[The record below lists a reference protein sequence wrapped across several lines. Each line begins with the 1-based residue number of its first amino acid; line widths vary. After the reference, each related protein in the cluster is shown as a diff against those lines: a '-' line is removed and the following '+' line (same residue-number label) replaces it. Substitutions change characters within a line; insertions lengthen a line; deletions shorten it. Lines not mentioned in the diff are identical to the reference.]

1 MLPGIGGGE
10 IVVIGVVALLVVGP
24 KDLPKL
30 LRQLGRFVG
39 RMRAMADDFKTS
51 FEDMARQSELDDLR
65 KEVEALRN
73 SQSLPGISDI
83 KSEMT
88 SIESDIHQSINATPT
103 QPVEVQ
109 PLDAPAEPPQDIAEK
124 VMSAKAKTS
133 PRPPAT
139 VVAEPESDPQLEG
152 LPPRRAMEES
162 AKVPLNAKA
171 PLKAPRARKAP
182 AITSASSDETAPAK
196 PKRSRA
202 PKPKAPAETTDSAS

>member
-73 SQSLPGISDI
+73 SQSLPILSDV
-83 KSEMT
+83 KTEMT
-88 SIESDIHQSINATPT
+88 SIESEIHQSLNATPV
-103 QPVEVQ
+103 QPVGVQ
-109 PLDAPAEPPQDIAEK
+109 ALEAPAEPPHDVLET
-124 VMSAKAKTS
+124 VMNAKAKSS
-133 PRPPAT
+133 PRPPVT
-139 VVAEPESDPQLEG
+139 GDVEPLPDPQLEG
-152 LPPRRAMEES
+152 LPPRRETSES
-162 AKVPLNAKA
+162 TKTPLNQKK
-171 PLKAPRARKAP
+171 PLNQKPKKPR

-196 PKRSRA
+196 PRRSRT
-202 PKPKAPAETTDSAS
+202 PKAKPETTDSEA